1 MNFTKICWWWQWWW
15 REAYAQESITILG
28 VDINNK
34 SIQDLEFSKMC
45 VDSVIISGKP
55 MLEVRSWIWD
65 PSKLV
70 LSILH
75 YCLDTELKSP
85 ISIVRNGL
93 HLDNESRF
101 RSRFDLN
108 ISTSSFVWV
117 RDLYRGIKQQILLAI
132 LTSRLNA
139 STFI

>member
-1 MNFTKICWWWQWWW
+1 MNFTKICWWWQWGW
-15 REAYAQESITILG
+15 REAYTQESITILG

>member
-45 VDSVIISGKP
+45 VDSVIISDKP
-55 MLEVRSWIWD
+55 NFEVRSWIWD